1 MRKIP
6 FIVCIDVEPDERQA
20 DIVIPED
27 WKGFEAAFNSFNKL
41 RPHLEK
47 ATGAPVSFSWFFRMD
62 PQIERTYGQPAWVVG
77 RYGDAI
83 KRLEQS
89 GDELGLHT
97 HAFRWDEG
105 LCRWVIDHADQK
117 WIDHCL
123 QVSFEAYQ
131 RAFGRPCLSFR
142 FGDHWM
148 NNETMNSLE
157 SIGVKFDLT
166 IEPGRRARPTLSTAE
181 LHTGSLPDYTTTP
194 RWPYR
199 PSPDD
204 FRKQE
209 DEHTRPLWIIPLS
222 TGKEP
227 GSFQAVKQIAKT
239 FGIDLQRRHEE
250 AALNLYITAPG
261 FRVMMDRLIDVNRK
275 PYLAPVL
282 RTDSCIHPEFKANVE
297 QNLDLILSHPMVS
310 SFQFVR
316 PAEAIRLLS

>member
-6 FIVCIDVEPDERQA
+6 FIFCIDVEPDERET
-20 DIVIPED
+20 DVVIPED
-27 WKGFEAAFNSFNKL
+27 WKGFEEAFNSFNKL

-62 PQIERTYGQPAWVVG
+62 PQIERTYGQPAWVVE
-77 RYGDAI
+77 RYGEAI
-83 KRLEQS
+83 KLLEQS

-97 HAFRWDEG
+97 HAWRWSEDAS
-105 LCRWVIDHADQK
+105 RWVIDHGNQN

-123 QVSFEAYQ
+123 HVSFEAY
-131 RAFGRPCLSFR
+131 RGAFGRPCLSFR

-157 SIGVKFDLT
+157 SMGVKFDLT
-166 IEPGRRARPTLSTAE
+166 IEPGRRARPTLSAGE

-194 RWPYR
+194 KRPYK
-199 PSPDD
+199 PSQED
-204 FRKQE
+204 FRKHGGS
-209 DEHTRPLWIIPLS
+209 DTRALWVIPIS

-227 GSFQAVKQIAKT
+227 GRFAVVKQVARA

-250 AALNLYITAPG
+250 APLNLCITAPG
-261 FRVMMDRLIDVNRK
+261 FSVMMDRLIDVNRK

-282 RTDSCIHPEFKANVE
+282 RTDSCIHPEFRANVE